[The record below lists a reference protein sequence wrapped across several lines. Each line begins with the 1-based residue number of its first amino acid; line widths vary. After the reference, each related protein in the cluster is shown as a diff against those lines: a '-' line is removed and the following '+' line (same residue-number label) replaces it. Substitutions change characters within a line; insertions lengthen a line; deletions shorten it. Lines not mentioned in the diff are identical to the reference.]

1 MKKLALGALFAGLVA
16 CGGEDKPKP
25 MIVDS
30 PMQTVDAVTPA
41 ACDPLTQTGC
51 EAGQKCGW
59 VILQEE
65 PFVGSIECVMDGTV
79 AVGQACMY
87 GAAGAAGFSN
97 CVKGSECVAGTCKSI
112 CDNNGGD
119 PMCDANHACSNYNNL
134 FETSDMTVAGV
145 CDPKCDPLTQR
156 HLAPPNAEACGST
169 DPAMPNVGCYT
180 SDFVDFT
187 CARVPM
193 MAKGKINY
201 DTAYGP
207 SAGTAFVNG
216 CEAGYVP
223 GIRKASGSMDVACM
237 GLCAAKKT
245 DRTLITNADGD
256 IAALGKLHNQPAPR
270 MLDATCQ
277 VGRKGT
283 SATGDTNDECR
294 FAWFFNVGQDGT
306 VPESMYNDT
315 LGLCFRPKL
324 YNYDDDGNAGTP
336 NIPFPSCTE
345 LPPTTRDAMGN
356 ITPPANCTCDPM
368 TGCSGM
374 GCPQGLAHEW
384 GCYSLT
390 EASGPMPF
398 TDGKFHVRS
407 TMEFRP
413 AYGAGKAFRHILQ

>member
-25 MIVDS
+25 IIVDS
-30 PMQTVDAVTPA
+30 PMQTVDAPDTPA

-156 HLAPPNAEACGST
+156 HLAPPNAEACGSM

-193 MAKGKINY
+193 AAKGKTDY
-201 DTAYGP
+201 MEAYGP
-207 SAGTAFVNG
+207 SAGSAFVNG

-223 GIRKASGSMDVACM
+223 AFVAMSGSMTVVCS

-245 DRTLITNADGD
+245 DTLNVANQDGD
-256 IAALGKLHNQPAPR
+256 VMALGKLHNQATAR
-270 MLDATCQ
+270 IGDATCAPNK
-277 VGRKGT
+277 KG
-283 SATGDTNDECR
+283 SELASECR
-294 FAWFFNVGQDGT
+294 FAWFFNVSNGM
-306 VPESMYNDT
+306 VPETPYNDT
-315 LGLCFRPKL
+315 LGLCFKPAL
-324 YNYDDDGNAGTP
+324 YNYDHDGNAGTP
-336 NIPFPSCTE
+336 NRNLPACKD
-345 LPPTTRDAMGN
+345 LPPKGM
-356 ITPPANCTCDPM
+356 PPANCTCDAM
-368 TGCSGM
+368 TGACTGT
-374 GCPQGLAHEW
+374 GCPDGLAHEW

-390 EASGPMPF
+390 ETDAFTSG
-398 TDGKFHVRS
+398 KRNLNVKS
-407 TMEFRP
+407 TVEFRG
-413 AYGAGKAFRHILQ
+413 AYGEGKAFRHILQ